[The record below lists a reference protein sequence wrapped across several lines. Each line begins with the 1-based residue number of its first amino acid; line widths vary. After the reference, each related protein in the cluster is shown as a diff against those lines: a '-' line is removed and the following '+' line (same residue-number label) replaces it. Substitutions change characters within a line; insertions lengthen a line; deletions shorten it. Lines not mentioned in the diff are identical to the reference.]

1 MRVQSRGAMESGA
14 RSANGDG
21 CFFFANRRPRCVSVL
36 AIGREYN

>member
-21 CFFFANRRPRCVSVL
+21 CFFFCQSPAALCQCACYRAR
-36 AIGREYN
+36 I